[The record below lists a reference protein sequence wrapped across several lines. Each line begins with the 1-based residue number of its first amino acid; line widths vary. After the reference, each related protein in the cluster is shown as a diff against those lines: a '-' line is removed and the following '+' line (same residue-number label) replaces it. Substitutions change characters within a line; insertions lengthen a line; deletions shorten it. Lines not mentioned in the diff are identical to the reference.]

1 MARQRQRKGMKPPVG
16 IIGGSG
22 LYDIEGMVQTREIAV
37 STPFGRPSDVVVMG
51 VLGGTPVAFL
61 SRHGRG
67 HRVNPTAINYRANLY
82 ALKSLGVQRV
92 ISVSAVGSM
101 KEGIRPGDVVLPN
114 QFIDMTKRR
123 TSTFFEEGIVAHV
136 AFAEPVCRSLS
147 QALGRAA
154 EAVGATTQRGGTY
167 ICIEGPQ
174 FSTKAESL
182 LYRTWGVD
190 VIGMTNMPEA
200 KLAREAELC
209 YATVAFATDYDCW
222 HETEE
227 CVTVEAIL
235 ATLHRN
241 VALAKD
247 LLRKVIPDVGGPS
260 SCVCNEALR
269 NAIVT
274 PHDRISAA
282 AKRRLGLLINRYIGT
297 PTRGR

>member
-1 MARQRQRKGMKPPVG
+1 MTKHQQSGKPSVG

-22 LYDIEGMVQTREIAV
+22 LYDIEGMEQIREIRV
-37 STPFGRPSDVVVMG
+37 RTPFGRPSDAVMTG
-51 VLGGTPVAFL
+51 TLGGISVAFL

-101 KEGIRPGDVVLPN
+101 KEAIRPGDVVLPD

-123 TSTFFEEGIVAHV
+123 ASSFFDEGLVAHV
-136 AFAEPVCRSLS
+136 AFADPICRSLS
-147 QALGRAA
+147 ESLAQAA
-154 EAVGATTQRGGTY
+154 EAVGATMHRGGTY
-167 ICIEGPQ
+167 VCIEGPQ
-174 FSTKAESL
+174 FSTKAESR

-209 YATVAFATDYDCW
+209 YATMALATDYDCW

-227 CVTVEAIL
+227 CVTVDAIL

-241 VALAKD
+241 VTLAKQ
-247 LLRKVIPDVGGPS
+247 LLRKVIPDLGGASP
-260 SCVCNEALR
+260 CACNQALR
-269 NAIVT
+269 DAIVT
-274 PHDRISAA
+274 PRDRISAA
-282 AKRRLGLLINRYIGT
+282 TKRRVGLLIDRYMDEHKG
-297 PTRGR
+297 GR

>member
-1 MARQRQRKGMKPPVG
+1 MAAKQQQRIEPAVG

-37 STPFGRPSDVVVMG
+37 STPFGRPSDAVVTG
-51 VLGGTPVAFL
+51 ILGGTPVAFL

-101 KEGIRPGDVVLPN
+101 KEGIRPGDVVLPD

-123 TSTFFEEGIVAHV
+123 TSTFFEEGMVAHV
-136 AFAEPVCRSLS
+136 AFAEPICRSLS

-154 EAVGATTQRGGTY
+154 DAVGATAHRGGTY

-241 VALAKD
+241 IALAKD
-247 LLRKVIPDVGGPS
+247 LLRKVIPDVGGLS
-260 SCVCNEALR
+260 SCACNQALR
-269 NAIVT
+269 DAIVT
-274 PHDRISAA
+274 PHERISAA
-282 AKRRLGLLINRYIGT
+282 AKRRLGLLINRYIGK
-297 PTRGR
+297 PTKGR